1 MENYPENTMR
11 DDFFDLIV
19 VPIGGLNYAVFLC
32 VLVTATLAIYAAIK
46 NSQRFWY
53 FLGALGIATLLAVY
67 GYWLRNT
74 LFELKIQDSLI
85 VSGQSRPIPGRDY
98 FGHINFILQSMI
110 GVFMMIV
117 ALTIRRFA
125 RDRK

>member
-1 MENYPENTMR
+1 MR
-11 DDFFDLIV
+11 DDFFDLII
-19 VPIGGLNYAVFLC
+19 VPMGGLNYAVFLC

-53 FLGALGIATLLAVY
+53 FLGALVISTLLAVY

-74 LFELKIQDSLI
+74 LFELKIQDLLI
-85 VSGQSRPIPGRDY
+85 VSGQSRPISGREY
-98 FGHINFILQSMI
+98 FGHLNFILQSMI

-117 ALTIRRFA
+117 TLIIRRFG
-125 RDRK
+125 RERK